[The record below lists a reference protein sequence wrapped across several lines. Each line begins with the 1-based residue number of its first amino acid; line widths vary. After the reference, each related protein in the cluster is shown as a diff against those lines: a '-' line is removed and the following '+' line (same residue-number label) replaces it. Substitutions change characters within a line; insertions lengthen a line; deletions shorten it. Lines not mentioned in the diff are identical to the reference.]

1 MSNVSLYLEAL
12 IGFSEPAT
20 YQEVH
25 GRAMQMFGRPRVK
38 GDKQSCRQSLERH
51 VLRGMATK
59 DDRGLYMATKKA
71 FDPISDLATKI
82 RVLENQL
89 SAANARIA
97 ELEGGKP

>member
-12 IGFSEPAT
+12 IDFPDPAT
-20 YQEVH
+20 YLQVH
-25 GRAMQMFGRPRVK
+25 SKAIQMFGRHRVK

-59 DDRGLYMATKKA
+59 DDRGLYLATKKA

-82 RVLENQL
+82 RVLEAECDRLRQ
-89 SAANARIA
+89 RIK
-97 ELEGGKP
+97 ELESTS

>member
-12 IGFSEPAT
+12 IDFPDPAT
-20 YQEVH
+20 YLQVH
-25 GRAMQMFGRPRVK
+25 SKAIQMFGSHRVK

-59 DDRGLYMATKKA
+59 DDRGLYLATKKA

-82 RVLENQL
+82 RVLEAECDRLRQ
-89 SAANARIA
+89 RIK
-97 ELEGGKP
+97 ELEATA

>member
-12 IGFSEPAT
+12 IDFSDPAT
-20 YQEVH
+20 YLQVH
-25 GRAMQMFGRPRVK
+25 SKAIQMFGRHRVK

-59 DDRGLYMATKKA
+59 DDRGLYLATKKA

-82 RVLENQL
+82 RVLEAECDRLRQ
-89 SAANARIA
+89 RIE
-97 ELEGGKP
+97 ELEATA

>member
-12 IGFSEPAT
+12 IDFPDPTT
-20 YQEVH
+20 YLQVH
-25 GRAMQMFGRPRVK
+25 SKAIQMFGRHRVK

-59 DDRGLYMATKKA
+59 DDRGLYLATKKA

-82 RVLENQL
+82 RVLEAECDRLRQ
-89 SAANARIA
+89 RIK
-97 ELEGGKP
+97 ELEATA

>member
-12 IGFSEPAT
+12 IDFPDPAT
-20 YQEVH
+20 YLQVH
-25 GRAMQMFGRPRVK
+25 SKAIQMFGRHRVK

-59 DDRGLYMATKKA
+59 DDRGLYLATKKA

-82 RVLENQL
+82 RVLEAECDRLRQ
-89 SAANARIA
+89 RIK
-97 ELEGGKP
+97 ELEATA

>member
-12 IGFSEPAT
+12 IDFPAPAT

-25 GRAMQMFGRPRVK
+25 SKAIQMFGRHRVK

-59 DDRGLYMATKKA
+59 DDRGLYLATKKA

-97 ELEGGKP
+97 ELEGLKP